1 MINSIKLK
9 SYITVGVALLLV
21 TFLLLIDLFFEETVG
36 YWVAILW
43 IGLLS
48 VILIMLG
55 QLIHATQQIKNY
67 SEQLKASKERLNNE
81 IKHRLWAEK
90 TTAEAKVKSQY
101 VDENIPVML
110 AYFNAE
116 QRCRYHNRLFRK
128 WFGLT
133 PDQIDGLLLSEFAN
147 KEFTSSISKH
157 IDAVLSGKTV
167 HEERVLKSAKGFP
180 YIFIE
185 QYIPYLDNKGR
196 VAGFYTLHT
205 PRAQEKHL
213 VASRKNQQTE
223 AMPHN
228 ISSVSKNSL
237 SSGTDPRDTRTASRI
252 AQAIDGGKFNVY
264 CQKIVPVD
272 KNALLPVQYEI
283 LIRMLEEEN
292 NLMPPGSFLP
302 LVDQFGLMPQL
313 DCWVAGYVINWIAE
327 NCKET
332 RAVFCLNIARDT
344 LCDKKFI
351 TFINE
356 KLQKSQLSAD
366 KLCFEIE
373 ENDAHSNLEDAI
385 LFTEAIRKIGCLVT
399 LCSFGQSPA
408 SMDLLKKMK
417 LDYLKIDGSI
427 ICNMLHDD
435 EDMTRIKG
443 INQIARRL
451 SIKTIAELVETRETL
466 TKLNEIGINYAQ
478 GFGIAKPCPLDAIDV
493 VMMNSKTGPAAATE
507 KEERRVDA

>member
-1 MINSIKLK
+1 MINSIK
-9 SYITVGVALLLV
+9 SYISASAALV
-21 TFLLLIDLFFEETVG
+21 FATFLLSIDLFFQDTASHWNVM
-36 YWVAILW
+36 LW

-48 VILIMLG
+48 VILILLG
-55 QLIHATQQIKNY
+55 QLIHANKQINNY
-67 SEQLKASKERLNNE
+67 SEQLMASKERLNNE

-90 TTAEAKVKSQY
+90 TTAESKIKSQY

-133 PDQIDGLLLSEFAN
+133 PDQIDGLLLSEFAS
-147 KEFTSSISKH
+147 KEFASSISEH
-157 IDAVLSGKTV
+157 IDAILSGKTV
-167 HEERVLKSAKGFP
+167 HEERILKSTKGFP

-196 VAGFYTLHT
+196 IVGFYTLHT

-213 VASRKNQQTE
+213 VVSRRNQQTQ
-223 AMPHN
+223 AAPHN
-228 ISSVSKNSL
+228 ILSVSKNILPSE
-237 SSGTDPRDTRTASRI
+237 TDPKDSITASRI
-252 AQAIDGGKFNVY
+252 AQAIDSGKFNVY

-283 LIRMLEEEN
+283 LIRMMEEEN

-313 DCWVAGYVINWIAE
+313 DSWVAGYVIEWVAE
-327 NCKET
+327 HSKEE
-332 RAVFCLNIARDT
+332 RSVFCLNIARDT
-344 LCDKKFI
+344 LRDKKFI

-356 KLQKSQLSAD
+356 KLQKTQLAAA

-373 ENDAHSNLEDAI
+373 ENDAHSNLEDAVSFI
-385 LFTEAIRKIGCLVT
+385 EAIRKIGCLVT
-399 LCSFGQSPA
+399 LCSFGQSAA

-417 LDYLKIDGSI
+417 FDYLKIDGSI
-427 ICNMLHDD
+427 ICNMLHDE

-466 TKLNEIGINYAQ
+466 AKLNEIGINYAQ
-478 GFGIAKPCPLDAIDV
+478 GFGIAKPCPLDAV
-493 VMMNSKTGPAAATE
+493 KVAAMNPETGSADDAE
-507 KEERRVDA
+507 KKERKVSA

>member
-1 MINSIKLK
+1 MINSIK
-9 SYITVGVALLLV
+9 SYITASAALLLA
-21 TFLLLIDLFFEETVG
+21 TLLLFIDLFFEDTTG
-36 YWVAILW
+36 YWAAILW

-55 QLIHATQQIKNY
+55 QLVHAARQIKNY
-67 SEQLKASKERLNNE
+67 SEQLSASKERLNNE

-90 TTAEAKVKSQY
+90 TTAESKVKSQY

-133 PDQIDGLLLSEFAN
+133 PDRIDGLLLSEFAN

-157 IDAVLSGKTV
+157 IDAIFSGKTV

-196 VAGFYTLHT
+196 IVGFYTLHT

-213 VASRKNQQTE
+213 VVSRKNQQ
-223 AMPHN
+223 PQN
-228 ISSVSKNSL
+228 ILSVSKNSL
-237 SSGTDPRDTRTASRI
+237 LSGADPRDAITASRI

-264 CQKIVPVD
+264 CQKMVPVD

-313 DCWVAGYVINWIAE
+313 DCWVAGYVIKWIAE

-332 RAVFCLNIARDT
+332 RSVFCLNIARDT
-344 LCDKKFI
+344 LRDKKFI
-351 TFINE
+351 TFIND
-356 KLQKSQLSAD
+356 KLQENQLSVD

-373 ENDAHSNLEDAI
+373 ESDAHSNLEDAI

-408 SMDLLKKMK
+408 SMDLLNKVKF
-417 LDYLKIDGSI
+417 DYLKIDGSI

-435 EDMTRIKG
+435 ENMKRIKG

-466 TKLNEIGINYAQ
+466 AKLNEIGINYAQ
-478 GFGIAKPCPLDAIDV
+478 GFGIAKPCPLDSIDV
-493 VMMNSKTGPAAATE
+493 AMMNSKTGPASAVE
-507 KEERRVDA
+507 KEECRVNA

>member
-1 MINSIKLK
+1 MINSIK
-9 SYITVGVALLLV
+9 SYITASVALVLA
-21 TFLLLIDLFFEETVG
+21 TFLLLIDLFFEDTASH
-36 YWVAILW
+36 WIAMLW

-48 VILIMLG
+48 VILIMVG
-55 QLIHATQQIKNY
+55 QLIHANKHIKNY
-67 SEQLKASKERLNNE
+67 SEQLAASKERLNNE

-90 TTAEAKVKSQY
+90 TTAESKVKSQY

-110 AYFNAE
+110 AYFNTE

-147 KEFTSSISKH
+147 KEFASSISEH
-157 IDAVLSGKTV
+157 IDAILSGKTV
-167 HEERVLKSAKGFP
+167 HEQRVLKSTKGFP

-196 VAGFYTLHT
+196 IVGFYTLHT

-213 VASRKNQQTE
+213 VVSRKNQPTH
-223 AMPHN
+223 AVPHN
-228 ISSVSKNSL
+228 IQAVSNNIL
-237 SSGTDPRDTRTASRI
+237 SGETDPKDAITASRI
-252 AQAIDGGKFNVY
+252 AQAIDNGKFNVY
-264 CQKIVPVD
+264 CQKIIPVD

-313 DCWVAGYVINWIAE
+313 DSWVAGYVIEWIAE
-327 NCKET
+327 HRKEE
-332 RAVFCLNIARDT
+332 RSVFCLNIARDT
-344 LCDKKFI
+344 LRDKKFI
-351 TFINE
+351 SFIDE
-356 KLQKSQLSAD
+356 ALQKNQLSAE

-373 ENDAHSNLEDAI
+373 ENDAHSNSEDAVFFI
-385 LFTEAIRKIGCLVT
+385 EAIRKIGCQVT
-399 LCSFGQSPA
+399 LCSFGQSAA

-417 LDYLKIDGSI
+417 FDYLKIDGSI

-466 TKLNEIGINYAQ
+466 AKLNEIGINYAQ
-478 GFGIAKPCPLDAIDV
+478 GFGIAKPCPLDAIKV
-493 VMMNSKTGPAAATE
+493 AATNSGTGTAADAGK
-507 KEERRVDA
+507 KECKVSA